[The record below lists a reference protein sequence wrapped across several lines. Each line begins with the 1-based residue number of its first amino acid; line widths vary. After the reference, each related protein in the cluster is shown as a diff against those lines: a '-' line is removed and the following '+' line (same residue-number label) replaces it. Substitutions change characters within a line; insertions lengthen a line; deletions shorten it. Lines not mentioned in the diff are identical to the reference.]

1 MPDKAEENILLVVPA
16 RCAGQNLRVFL
27 GDALPLEPEEFVRHL
42 IVSGNVSVDGGTS
55 DPKRVLRAGE
65 GVAVAGPASARREFR
80 TEIIR
85 APVLYEDEHLV
96 VLNKPAGCTV
106 VRERHSE
113 ACPFQNGV
121 LEHVRRSPAYAAIA
135 QRESYRP
142 RAVHRL
148 DRDTTGAVIFAKSR
162 EAELHLTRQ
171 FRERTIKKEYLA
183 VLHGEL
189 PADAGSVEAPLA
201 AHEHELERVF
211 VDERH
216 GKPAVTPYEV
226 VERFRGF
233 TLVRALPQTGRRH
246 QVRIHF
252 SHIGY
257 PIAADRV
264 YGGGNAVLL
273 SSFKRGY
280 RAKRGEEETPLLAR
294 PALHASALTFFPV
307 AAATPIRVE
316 APLARDFQVLIK
328 MLRKYAVG
336 GARPE
341 PSETVE
347 T

>member
-1 MPDKAEENILLVVPA
+1 MPDNPEQNIALVVPA

-42 IVSGNVSVDGGTS
+42 ILSGNVSVDGETS
-55 DPKRVLRAGE
+55 DPKRALRAGE
-65 GVAVAGPASARREFR
+65 RVTVAAPAAARRKFQ
-80 TEIIR
+80 TETIR
-85 APVLYEDEHLV
+85 APVLYEDEHLLL
-96 VLNKPAGCTV
+96 LNKPAGCTV
-106 VRERHSE
+106 VRERHSQS
-113 ACPFQNGV
+113 CPFQNGV

-171 FRERTIKKEYLA
+171 FRERTIRKEYLA
-183 VLHGEL
+183 LLLGEL
-189 PADAGSVEAPLA
+189 PADAGSVELPVA

-211 VDERH
+211 VDERL

-233 TLVRALPQTGRRH
+233 SLVRALPQTGRRH
-246 QVRIHF
+246 QLRIHF

-257 PIAADRV
+257 PIAADHV

-273 SSFKRGY
+273 SSFKRRY
-280 RAKRGEEETPLLAR
+280 RAKRGQEESPLIAR

-307 AAATPIRVE
+307 AAGTPIRVE
-316 APLARDFQVLIK
+316 APLARDFQVLLK

-341 PSETVE
+341 RWESEE
-347 T
+347 

>member
-1 MPDKAEENILLVVPA
+1 MTKKREENIALVVPA
-16 RCAGQNLRVFL
+16 ECAGRNLRVFL
-27 GDALPLEPEEFVRHL
+27 GDALPLEPEDFVRRL
-42 IVSGNVSVDGGTS
+42 IVSGNVSVDGETS
-55 DPKRVLRAGE
+55 DPKRVLRAGQR
-65 GVAVAGPASARREFR
+65 VAVAGPAAARREFQ
-80 TEIIR
+80 TKIIR

-148 DRDTTGAVIFAKSR
+148 DRDTTGAVIFVKSR
-162 EAELHLTRQ
+162 EAELHLSRQ

-189 PADAGSVEAPLA
+189 PADTGSVEAPVA

-216 GKPAVTPYEV
+216 GKPAITPYEV

-246 QVRIHF
+246 QVRIHL

-264 YGGGNAVLL
+264 YGGGSAVLL

-294 PALHASALTFFPV
+294 PALHASALAFFPV

-341 PSETVE
+341 PWESEE
-347 T
+347 

>member
-1 MPDKAEENILLVVPA
+1 MMDNPEENIVLVVPA

-42 IVSGNVSVDGGTS
+42 IVSGNVAVNGETS

-65 GVAVAGPASARREFR
+65 NVTVAGRAAARRKFQ
-80 TEIIR
+80 TEVIR
-85 APVLYEDEHLV
+85 APVLYEDEQVV

-121 LEHVRRSPAYAAIA
+121 LEHVRRSPTYAAIA

-148 DRDTTGAVIFAKSR
+148 DRDTTGAVIFVKSR
-162 EAELHLTRQ
+162 EAELHLSRQ

-183 VLHGEL
+183 ILHGEML
-189 PADAGSVEAPLA
+189 TETGSVEVPLA

-216 GKPAVTPYEV
+216 GKSAVTPYEV

-264 YGGGNAVLL
+264 YGGGSTVLL
-273 SSFKRGY
+273 SAFKRGY
-280 RAKRGEEETPLLAR
+280 RAKRGQEETPLLAR
-294 PALHASALTFFPV
+294 PALHASALTFLPV
-307 AAATPIRVE
+307 AAATSIRVE
-316 APLARDFQVLIK
+316 APLARDFQVLLK
-328 MLRKYAVG
+328 MLRKYATG

-341 PSETVE
+341 QWESEE
-347 T
+347 